1 MFSHEGWALV
11 IATSLFAVRRPES
24 RCKFPLRDKPVFSK
38 TKTVMLDTSV
48 TFYSEISTAIIGAWQ
63 RRRAYGQSQVARLLQ
78 KEQFSGAGSGTGSI
92 FPYGSF
98 FPRTEPPR

>member
-1 MFSHEGWALV
+1 MKAGRWSLVTAASLLLSDGWKRDA
-11 IATSLFAVRRPES
+11 
-24 RCKFPLRDKPVFSK
+24 KFPLRDKRVFFH
-38 TKTVMLDTSV
+38 TKTVALDTSV
-48 TFYSEISTAIIGAWQ
+48 TFYSGISTAIIGAWQ
-63 RRRAYGQSQVARLLQ
+63 RRHVYGQSQVARLLQ

>member
-1 MFSHEGWALV
+1 MKAGHW
-11 IATSLFAVRRPES
+11 SLRPAFLPS
-24 RCKFPLRDKPVFSK
+24 GGRKADAKFPLRDKPVFST